1 MVSQQMP
8 LEPPKIFHN
17 HLGGISG
24 WLPGNIDRATAPFP
38 ATTVPRA
45 RAFGSGGASEW
56 ATEYTHWQPEDNG
69 DQFLWGLTIFLWRT
83 QKNGKRVPLNHSG
96 CQIQELGTGKPEVIP
111 RQNSLLV
118 STELLRA
125 VGRLLWKDAMK
136 LHRSRPH
143 LVSAL
148 AQQKSC
154 NAAAP
159 KAAEAEMPPLR
170 TRTASD
176 LGGTEM
182 RPGRAP
188 NLGHAGA
195 QVSNAGATLRWQH
208 IHFAFQPQT
217 TSLLAAAKT
226 RSSI

>member
-1 MVSQQMP
+1 M
-8 LEPPKIFHN
+8 
-17 HLGGISG
+17 
-24 WLPGNIDRATAPFP
+24 
-38 ATTVPRA
+38 
-45 RAFGSGGASEW
+45 
-56 ATEYTHWQPEDNG
+56 
-69 DQFLWGLTIFLWRT
+69 
-83 QKNGKRVPLNHSG
+83 PLNHSG

-195 QVSNAGATLRWQH
+195 QVSNAGRHYVGSTSTPKQLR
-208 IHFAFQPQT
+208 FLQPRKHDQASKNPSHSADDSAEIMLLQMQT
-217 TSLLAAAKT
+217 DV
-226 RSSI
+226 